1 VQTAGNRRAV
11 AAPWA
16 ASGDSTVWMHCCTVL
31 SVARRRMS
39 ISRRCV
45 VNAGKELIFDGVAV
59 LTGDEP
65 RISHVDVAKRLG
77 YARSNE
83 FLRLVRDHKKKLSS
97 FGVITSNPQTSS
109 KVGGRPSEILY
120 LNRKQVLYLCA
131 KSEQDLAVEVTIQMV
146 HAFDAALSAKPP
158 SRTAEFVHRLLL
170 PVPTEWDQMFSS
182 ELVRSLIILD
192 GHTWNGGPQPRYLRS
207 TYSKIYDLVVGSE
220 LWEEMGRRAA
230 DAEFLRA
237 RKHQQLQPGPRAAFR
252 AELEVVRALA
262 DQSRSKEEFWSRMDR
277 RYGSGI
283 LQLGFGSKFDAD
295 LSPIGG
301 AS

>member
-1 VQTAGNRRAV
+1 
-11 AAPWA
+11 
-16 ASGDSTVWMHCCTVL
+16 
-31 SVARRRMS
+31 
-39 ISRRCV
+39 
-45 VNAGKELIFDGVAV
+45 VNAGKEMIFDGVAI

-65 RISHVDVAKRLG
+65 RISHVDLAKKLG
-77 YARSNE
+77 YARSSDL
-83 FLRLVRDHKKKLSS
+83 LRIIREHYKKLSN
-97 FGVITSNPQTSS
+97 FGVIHSNPQTPS
-109 KVGGRPSEILY
+109 KLGGRPLELLY

-131 KSEQDLAVEVTIQMV
+131 KSEHDLAVEVTIQMV
-146 HAFDAALSAKPP
+146 HVFDSALSAKTP
-158 SRTAEFVHRLLL
+158 SRSAEFVHRLLL
-170 PVPTEWDQMFSS
+170 PVPTEWDQMFSA

-207 TYSKIYDLVVGSE
+207 TYAKIYDLVVGSE

-262 DQSRSKEEFWSRMDR
+262 DQSRSKEEFWARMDR

-283 LQLGFGSKFDAD
+283 LQLGFGSGFDAD
-295 LSPIGG
+295 LSSIGG